1 MRVTIELEGAE
12 FRAPHGCY
20 DLEKVVG
27 NRFLVDVVL
36 IVEIGDAAERDELLK
51 SVNYLT
57 VYEQVKEEMKHPSDT
72 LENVAWRIQE
82 RLYGSF
88 NQIVGSKIK
97 VSKLAPP
104 LGGKVEKV
112 GVTLTK

>member
-1 MRVTIELEGAE
+1 MRATIELEGAE

-27 NRFLVDVVL
+27 NRFLVDVL
-36 IVEIGDAAERDELLK
+36 LEVEIGDAAAEDELLK
-51 SVNYLT
+51 SVNYLG
-57 VYEQVKEEMKHPSDT
+57 VYELVAGEMQQPSDT
-72 LENVAWRIQE
+72 LENVAYRIQST
-82 RLYGSF
+82 LHGAFS
-88 NQIVGSKIK
+88 QIVSSKIK

-112 GVTLTK
+112 SVTLTK

>member
-1 MRVTIELEGAE
+1 ME

-27 NRFLVDVVL
+27 NRYHVDL
-36 IVEIGDAAERDELLK
+36 KMDVEIGDAPEKDDLLK

-57 VYEQVKEEMKHPSDT
+57 VYELVQKEMQHPSDT

-82 RLYGSF
+82 CLYSAF

-112 GVTLTK
+112 SVTLTK

>member
-1 MRVTIELEGAE
+1 MIATIKIENME
-12 FRAPHGCY
+12 FRASHGCY

-27 NRFLVDVVL
+27 NRFLVDV
-36 IVEIGDAAERDELLK
+36 EIDAEATEAAEHDDITK

-57 VYEQVKEEMKHPSDT
+57 VYETVREQMGHPSNI
-72 LENVAWRIQE
+72 LENVAKRIIDAVYARFPQC
-82 RLYGSF
+82 LKVS
-88 NQIVGSKIK
+88 VK

-112 GVTLTK
+112 SVSMTM

>member
-1 MRVTIELEGAE
+1 MRATIELERME

-27 NRFLVDVVL
+27 NRYHVDL
-36 IVEIGDAAERDELLK
+36 RMDVEIGDAPQCDDLLK
-51 SVNYLT
+51 SVNYLA
-57 VYEQVKEEMKHPSDT
+57 VYEQVAEEIAKPSNI
-72 LENVAWRIQE
+72 LENVAWRILE
-82 RLYGSF
+82 RIHRAF
-88 NQIVGSKIK
+88 PQIVGSTVK

-112 GVTLTK
+112 SVTLSK

>member
-27 NRFLVDVVL
+27 NRFLVDVLLV
-36 IVEIGDAAERDELLK
+36 VEIGEAAEKDELLK

-57 VYEQVKEEMKHPSDT
+57 VYQLVQKEMQHPSDT

-82 RLYGSF
+82 CLYCAF
-88 NQIVGSKIK
+88 NQIVSSKIK

-112 GVTLTK
+112 SVTLTK

>member
-1 MRVTIELEGAE
+1 ME

-27 NRFLVDVVL
+27 NRYHVDL
-36 IVEIGDAAERDELLK
+36 KMDVEIGDAPEKDDLLK
-51 SVNYLT
+51 SVNYLS
-57 VYEQVKEEMKHPSDT
+57 VYELVAQVVQIPSNT
-72 LENVAWRIQE
+72 LENVAWRILE
-82 RLYGSF
+82 AVHGAF
-88 NQIVGSKIK
+88 PQIVTSTIK

-112 GVTLTK
+112 SVILSK

>member
-1 MRVTIELEGAE
+1 MRATIELEKME

-27 NRFLVDVVL
+27 NRFHVDL
-36 IVEIGDAAERDELLK
+36 LLDVEIGEAAERDELLK

-57 VYEQVKEEMKHPSDT
+57 VYELVAEQMRVPSDT
-72 LENVAWRIQE
+72 LENVAWRILDILH
-82 RLYGSF
+82 RTFS
-88 NQIVGSKIK
+88 QIVSSKVK

-104 LGGKVEKV
+104 LGGKVERV
-112 GVTLTK
+112 SVTLTK

>member
-1 MRVTIELEGAE
+1 ME

-27 NRFLVDVVL
+27 NRYHVDL
-36 IVEIGDAAERDELLK
+36 KMDVEIGDAPEKDDLLK
-51 SVNYLT
+51 SVNYLS
-57 VYEQVKEEMKHPSDT
+57 VYEQVAEEIQVPSDI
-72 LENVAWRIQE
+72 LENVAWRILE
-82 RLYGSF
+82 RIHRAF
-88 NQIVGSKIK
+88 PQIVSSSVK

-112 GVTLTK
+112 SVTLSK

>member
-1 MRVTIELEGAE
+1 MNVTIELERME

-27 NRFLVDVVL
+27 NRFEVDVML
-36 IVEIGDAAERDELLK
+36 IVEIGDAAKDDELLK

-57 VYEQVKEEMKHPSDT
+57 VYDLVAEQMQRPSDT
-72 LENVAWRIQE
+72 IENVAWRIQE
-82 RLYGSF
+82 RLYGAF

-112 GVTLTK
+112 SVTLTK

>member
-1 MRVTIELEGAE
+1 MV
-12 FRAPHGCY
+12 
-20 DLEKVVG
+20 
-27 NRFLVDVVL
+27 
-36 IVEIGDAAERDELLK
+36 VEIGEAAEKDELLK

-57 VYEQVKEEMKHPSDT
+57 VYQLVQKEMQHPSDT

-82 RLYGSF
+82 CLYGAF
-88 NQIVGSKIK
+88 NQIVSSKIK

-112 GVTLTK
+112 SVTLTK

>member
-27 NRFLVDVVL
+27 NRFHIDLAMEAEV
-36 IVEIGDAAERDELLK
+36 GDMPATDELLK
-51 SVNYLT
+51 SVNYLS
-57 VYEQVKEEMKHPSDT
+57 VYELVAEVVQIPSNT
-72 LENVAWRIQE
+72 LENVAWRILE
-82 RLYGSF
+82 AIHSAF
-88 NQIVGSKIK
+88 PQIVTSTIK

-112 GVTLTK
+112 SVTLTK

>member
-1 MRVTIELEGAE
+1 MRVTIELEGME

-27 NRFLVDVVL
+27 NRFIVDL
-36 IVEIGDAAERDELLK
+36 SLDVEIESAAEEDDLLK
-51 SVNYLT
+51 SVNYLS
-57 VYEQVKEEMKHPSDT
+57 VYEIVSDQMQHPSNT
-72 LENVAWRIQE
+72 LENVAWRIQQAIHSAF
-82 RLYGSF
+82 G
-88 NQIVGSKIK
+88 QIVSSKVK

-112 GVTLTK
+112 SVTTIK

>member
-1 MRVTIELEGAE
+1 MNVTIELERME

-27 NRFLVDVVL
+27 NRFEVDVML
-36 IVEIGDAAERDELLK
+36 IVEIGDAAKDDELLK

-57 VYEQVKEEMKHPSDT
+57 VYDLVAEQMQRPSDT
-72 LENVAWRIQE
+72 IENVAWRIQE
-82 RLYGSF
+82 CLYGAF

-104 LGGKVEKV
+104 LGGKVKKV
-112 GVTLTK
+112 SVTLTK

>member
-1 MRVTIELEGAE
+1 ME

-27 NRFLVDVVL
+27 NRYHIDLKME
-36 IVEIGDAAERDELLK
+36 VEIGDAAERDDLLK
-51 SVNYLT
+51 SVNYLS
-57 VYEQVKEEMKHPSDT
+57 VYEQVAEEVQLPSDI
-72 LENVAWRIQE
+72 LENVAWRILE
-82 RLYGSF
+82 RIHSAF
-88 NQIVGSKIK
+88 PQIVTSTIK

-112 GVTLTK
+112 SVTLSK

>member
-27 NRFLVDVVL
+27 NRYEVTLRME
-36 IVEIGDAAERDELLK
+36 VEIGDAPESDELLK
-51 SVNYLT
+51 SVNYLS
-57 VYEQVKEEMKHPSDT
+57 VYEQVAEEMQKPSNI
-72 LENVAWRIQE
+72 LENVAWRILE
-82 RLYGSF
+82 RIHSAF
-88 NQIVGSKIK
+88 PQIVTSSIK

-104 LGGKVEKV
+104 LGGKVQKV
-112 GVTLTK
+112 SVTLSK

>member
-1 MRVTIELEGAE
+1 MRVTIELERME

-27 NRFLVDVVL
+27 NRYHVDL
-36 IVEIGDAAERDELLK
+36 RLDVEIGDAPERDDLLT

-57 VYEQVKEEMKHPSDT
+57 VYEMVAEQMQVPSDI
-72 LENVAWRIQE
+72 LENVGWRILE
-82 RLYGSF
+82 ALHAAF
-88 NQIVGSKIK
+88 PQIVSSSVK

-104 LGGKVEKV
+104 LGGKVGKV
-112 GVTLTK
+112 SVTVSK